1 MARLLDQVAAALAVA
16 HRHGVVHR
24 DVKPA
29 NILLDE
35 DGNAYLTDFGI
46 ARLLRPEGAT
56 ALSREMFA
64 GTPEYVSPEQ
74 ALNEDVTPL
83 SDQYS
88 LGLVTYEALSGRP
101 PFAAGSLLEL
111 LEKHAHEPVP
121 PLREQ
126 RLDVPAAV
134 DGILARAL
142 AKRPADRFPDVGA
155 FAAAFRAAI
164 AAGPAVGE
172 AAAPLLD
179 VANPYKG
186 LLAFGEAD
194 AALFFGR
201 EALTQQLLA
210 RLAETGPHHRF
221 LAVVGP
227 SGSGKSSLVKAGLV
241 PALRRGALP
250 GTDKWFVL
258 DMVPGAHPFEEL
270 ETALLRV
277 AVNPPASL
285 LAQLQDG
292 ERGLLR
298 AVRRTLP
305 PDDGS
310 ELVLII
316 DQFEELFTLVPDRDV
331 TACFLNALI
340 AAVSDPRSPLRVIA
354 TLRADFY
361 DRPLLYPGLSEVMQ
375 QRTEVVIPM
384 TADELVQAIE
394 RPAARVGVGVEPELV
409 AALVADVNE
418 QPGALPLLQYTL
430 SELFEGR
437 GDGRLTL
444 DAYRQLG
451 GISGALAQRADAVYG
466 ALDATEQA
474 AARALFSRLVTLG
487 EGVEDTRRRVLR
499 AEVEGLSVTDGRPPT
514 ADGETENENASGS
527 RPSAVGGPLDAF
539 GRARL
544 LAFDRDPLTRGPTV
558 EIAHEALLRAWPR
571 LRGWLDEDRAALRL
585 SRLLTAAAAEW
596 KAAGGADGF
605 LLRGARLDQLAPLG
619 GGVVALTES
628 ERGLLAASLEAR
640 QARRAVEEAR
650 RQAEIDTA
658 RKLAETE
665 RQRADEQAT
674 NAGRLRQRAA
684 LLAGA
689 LALAVML
696 GVVAL
701 LLGRAANANAELARA
716 EADVRATAEA
726 VAEEQRD
733 IAVAEERAALESYSL
748 SLAANARQAL
758 EAGDQPLALLLALAA
773 NEIENPPMPA
783 WRTLL
788 DVAYSPG
795 AEGDYAVGSAVNG
808 VDVSADGRTMLTGSD
823 DRLVR
828 LWDVENGELLRVY
841 EGATAS
847 VGPVA
852 FSPDGR
858 MALGGTGDGEAILW
872 DVETGDVIRR
882 LSANQ
887 DDIRA
892 VAFLP
897 DGRHMLTGEDSGI
910 LPGDMILWD
919 LETGEIIRR
928 YGTDLGDSIENVRG
942 IAIDPQGRRAL
953 VGYGKVFATAT
964 YSAILYD
971 IETGDMIRAL
981 DGAGRAINN
990 VAISPDGRL
999 GFGASDSG
1007 NVFIWD
1013 LDTGDTLGNLDG
1025 HNGLVLSVA
1034 VSPDGRT
1041 VIAGAAD
1048 GAVIQ
1053 WNVATGQIVNR
1064 FAQSGQPWSLDFR
1077 DGSSAAT
1084 GSSEGYARLW
1094 DLSGRWLQ
1102 ARWADP
1108 QSPGTATGANAE
1120 ILTLSISP
1128 DGRYAISSAAEQGSW
1143 RDPALT
1149 LWDYETGRPV
1159 RRFDIGDNV
1168 PFEAAFTP
1176 DSRRVLVGFQDATLG
1191 LYDVE
1196 SGALLRR
1203 LTGHLLPVYWV
1214 DISSDG
1220 RHALTG
1226 SAGGE
1231 IFYWDL
1237 ESGELLHRMKG
1248 HFLHM
1253 LISDVHILPGDRLAL
1268 SSGADNT
1275 LVLWDLTTGEQIRR
1289 FTGFES
1295 PIGGHQWFDLGTTN
1309 VTELAVMDNGRQFLS
1324 AAEDGLLVLWDTAS
1338 GQPVRRFTGHAQSAI
1353 SVSVTPD
1360 GRRALSSAVN
1370 DPIILWDIAMGR
1382 PIRRF
1387 PLLEVPSGN
1396 FAPRLAIHPDGLT
1409 ALADDA
1415 DGTLLK
1421 WRLAEPAP
1429 AELIAWLATNRITRE
1444 LTCLERE
1451 TYRIEPLCV
1460 DGQPAE
1466 TTADMLAAVR
1476 QATATLVVAAEP
1488 ADEALAAPPDLHSPA
1503 RPPQVALL
1511 GENRGELARG
1521 EFDVWTYEG
1530 IAGELLGLRM
1540 VADRPLTDWTLPVQQ
1555 QYEAGVL
1562 DTVVHIIAPDGT
1574 SLDFSLDELLPDLTR
1589 LSDARILGVR
1599 LPADGV
1605 YRIEARSALDDH
1617 AGAYTLIL
1625 EQLPAVWFPELYEEY
1640 TGHYLDGPWE
1650 SNMMVYI
1657 EDSRLYSKY
1666 ADEGGEFRTEW
1677 LPLNETEFA
1686 TGATSIT
1693 RMVRDENG
1701 VVVRYEVLY
1710 GLEHPIG
1717 GQWYEGIRLGDLPPD
1732 FVGP

>member
-1 MARLLDQVAAALAVA
+1 M
-16 HRHGVVHR
+16 
-24 DVKPA
+24 
-29 NILLDE
+29 
-35 DGNAYLTDFGI
+35 
-46 ARLLRPEGAT
+46 
-56 ALSREMFA
+56 
-64 GTPEYVSPEQ
+64 
-74 ALNEDVTPL
+74 
-83 SDQYS
+83 
-88 LGLVTYEALSGRP
+88 
-101 PFAAGSLLEL
+101 
-111 LEKHAHEPVP
+111 
-121 PLREQ
+121 
-126 RLDVPAAV
+126 
-134 DGILARAL
+134 
-142 AKRPADRFPDVGA
+142 
-155 FAAAFRAAI
+155 
-164 AAGPAVGE
+164 
-172 AAAPLLD
+172 
-179 VANPYKG
+179 
-186 LLAFGEAD
+186 
-194 AALFFGR
+194 
-201 EALTQQLLA
+201 
-210 RLAETGPHHRF
+210 
-221 LAVVGP
+221 
-227 SGSGKSSLVKAGLV
+227 
-241 PALRRGALP
+241 
-250 GTDKWFVL
+250 
-258 DMVPGAHPFEEL
+258 
-270 ETALLRV
+270 
-277 AVNPPASL
+277 
-285 LAQLQDG
+285 
-292 ERGLLR
+292 
-298 AVRRTLP
+298 
-305 PDDGS
+305 
-310 ELVLII
+310 
-316 DQFEELFTLVPDRDV
+316 
-331 TACFLNALI
+331 
-340 AAVSDPRSPLRVIA
+340 
-354 TLRADFY
+354 
-361 DRPLLYPGLSEVMQ
+361 
-375 QRTEVVIPM
+375 
-384 TADELVQAIE
+384 
-394 RPAARVGVGVEPELV
+394 
-409 AALVADVNE
+409 
-418 QPGALPLLQYTL
+418 
-430 SELFEGR
+430 
-437 GDGRLTL
+437 
-444 DAYRQLG
+444 
-451 GISGALAQRADAVYG
+451 
-466 ALDATEQA
+466 
-474 AARALFSRLVTLG
+474 
-487 EGVEDTRRRVLR
+487 EDTRRRVLR
-499 AEVEGLSVTDGRPPT
+499 GELEALTLSDNRPQTTDHAFQERAGSLPAVVRGPSSIVT
-514 ADGETENENASGS
+514 
-527 RPSAVGGPLDAF
+527 PLDRF

-544 LAFDRDPLTRGPTV
+544 LSFDHDPVTRGPTV

-571 LRGWLDEDRAALRL
+571 LRGWLDEDRTALRQ
-585 SRLLTAAAAEW
+585 SRLLTQAAAEW
-596 KAAGGADGF
+596 AAAGRAEGF

-1503 RPPQVALL
+1503 RPPQVAVL

-1650 SNMMVYI
+1650 LNMMVYI